1 MGKDAREQEVRKLRR
16 SAEWALRKSLEPS
29 DVVAVL
35 QRLLRMVPPD
45 SEDALFAH
53 RHLAEL
59 TVEQE
64 PWKAALSARRLIAAN
79 PDDDQGW
86 ALLALALT
94 LLSHYQAAV
103 RAYRRAL
110 ALSPQNPW
118 YAHNLGHLLDVG
130 LDRPN
135 DGLALLQSAHRREP
149 QETEI
154 ASSYAHALGRVG
166 KIEEARDLLRRSIR
180 DGGNREQRALLAW
193 LDEATAERQPV
204 RRRKTRSTAP
214 TEKAPRRKGRGA

>member
-1 MGKDAREQEVRKLRR
+1 MGIDANEQEVRRLRR
-16 SAEWALRKSLEPS
+16 SADWALQKPF
-29 DVVAVL
+29 DTIDTVAIL

-59 TVEQE
+59 TVESN
-64 PWKAALSARRLIAAN
+64 PWSAALSARRLVRRN
-79 PDDDQGW
+79 PEDDQGW

-94 LLSHYQAAV
+94 LLSHYRAAV

-110 ALSPQNPW
+110 ALSPHNPW

-130 LDRPN
+130 LDRP
-135 DGLALLQSAHRREP
+135 DAGLPLLSAAHRKEP
-149 QETEI
+149 KETEI

-166 KIEEARDLLRRSIR
+166 KIEEARDLLRRSIGE
-180 DGGNREQRALLAW
+180 GGNHDQRTLLAW
-193 LDEATAERQPV
+193 LEQATAERSPV
-204 RRRKTRSTAP
+204 VRKR
-214 TEKAPRRKGRGA
+214 KHKGRQKGP

>member
-1 MGKDAREQEVRKLRR
+1 MGIDAHEQEVRRLRR
-16 SAEWALRKSLEPS
+16 SADWALQKPF
-29 DVVAVL
+29 DPHDTVAIL
-35 QRLLRMVPPD
+35 RRLLRMVPPD

-59 TVEQE
+59 TVESN
-64 PWKAALSARRLIAAN
+64 PWSAALSARRLVRGN

-94 LLSHYQAAV
+94 LMSHYRAAV

-110 ALSPQNPW
+110 ALSPHNPW

-130 LDRPN
+130 LDRPD
-135 DGLALLQSAHRREP
+135 DGLPLLSAAHRKEP
-149 QETEI
+149 HETEI

-180 DGGNREQRALLAW
+180 DGGNRDQRALLAW
-193 LDEATAERQPV
+193 LDEATAERRTV
-204 RRRKTRSTAP
+204 VK
-214 TEKAPRRKGRGA
+214 KRKGRAPAKGRQKSRG